1 VLVDDDGV
9 RAPMTAQWLRQLGHE
24 ACVLE
29 GGIAAAKQVKT
40 PGAAARPAQ
49 AAPASITAIELAG
62 KLGDGSVQILD
73 LRPSMSYRA
82 EHIAGA
88 VWSIRPCV
96 EAAANTKKTAVLIA
110 DDPIIAALAALD
122 LAEAGA
128 CDVRM
133 LAGGHEAAK
142 AAGLKVASSPAD
154 PADADCI
161 DHLFFTAGRH
171 EGDEAAAR
179 QYIAWESGLVD
190 QLDEA
195 ERRSFR
201 IAGAPRGPH

>member
-1 VLVDDDGV
+1 
-9 RAPMTAQWLRQLGHE
+9 
-24 ACVLE
+24 LE
-29 GGIAAAKQVKT
+29 GGIAAAGEIKASR
-40 PGAAARPAQ
+40 AAAKPVPAPPPSI
-49 AAPASITAIELAG
+49 AAEELKG
-62 KLGDGSVQILD
+62 RLRNGSAQIID
-73 LRPSMSYRA
+73 LRPSMSYRK

-88 VWSIRPCV
+88 VWSIRPR
-96 EAAANTKKTAVLIA
+96 AAAIAHTKKTMVLVA
-110 DDPIIAALAALD
+110 DDPDIAALAALEFT
-122 LAEAGA
+122 EAGA
-128 CDVRM
+128 RDVRM

-142 AAGLKVASSPAD
+142 AAGLKVASTPAD

-179 QYIAWESGLVD
+179 QYIAWEIGLVD